1 MPHALFVLAHQ
12 DDEIAMAARMKHL
25 LREGWTLSV
34 VYLTNG
40 TTPEIRDDE
49 ARAALSCIGVELARV
64 HFFGFPDGSLVDHL
78 DEAFEMIE
86 RLWDGRWQMADGGS
100 ALRHP
105 PSAIRHP
112 SSIVDAVYCL
122 AWEGGHH
129 DHDASHLIAVA
140 LATRRNLPCI
150 ELPIYHGHRT
160 PGAVFRSF
168 APLGNGWT
176 ARRITMREG
185 LDVALLCRFHP
196 SQRRTWMALLPEALL
211 RLVVG
216 RKEWT
221 RPASIER
228 LRAKPHAGRLYY
240 ERRFGVTWM
249 DFEAKSRSFVT
260 LHFP

>member
-12 DDEIAMAARMKHL
+12 DDEIAMAARMKYL
-25 LREGWTLSV
+25 IREGWTLSV
-34 VYLTNG
+34 AYLTNG
-40 TTPEIRDDE
+40 ITPEVRDDE
-49 ARAALSCIGVELARV
+49 ARAALACIGVDLSLV

-78 DEAFEMIE
+78 DEAFQRIE
-86 RLWDGRWQMADGGS
+86 K
-100 ALRHP
+100 
-105 PSAIRHP
+105 
-112 SSIVDAVYCL
+112 IVDVDTVYCL

-129 DHDASHLIAVA
+129 DHDASHLVA
-140 LATRRNLPCI
+140 MAFATRRDIPCI
-150 ELPIYHGHRT
+150 EMPLYHGHRT
-160 PGAVFRSF
+160 PGPVFRSF
-168 APLGNGWT
+168 APLGVGWT

-211 RLVVG
+211 RLIVA

-240 ERRFGVTWM
+240 ERRFGVTWT
-249 DFEAKSRSFVT
+249 DFAAKSRSFVAAR
-260 LHFP
+260 LP